1 MLMKM
6 MIQYMMQTLFYGS
19 KICKFVSDAD
29 VVSSNDWHGRAGIW
43 PWGPPVHRARHAT
56 APCNPPTCW

>member
-6 MIQYMMQTLFYGS
+6 MITKHDANIISWMQNM
-19 KICKFVSDAD
+19 FVTDAD
-29 VVSSNDWHGRAGIW
+29 VSSNDWHGRAGIW